1 MTLDRIRLATLAD
14 YLAAA
19 VAVSLPWSTS
29 ATSILIALWVMAV
42 ALTFDGGSLRQVAV
56 MPVAVF
62 PIALVVL
69 ALGGMLWADVAWA
82 ERLNGAVPF
91 LKLLVI
97 PLLLLHFRRTGRSE
111 LVFTAFFT
119 SACVLLAL
127 SWLLALFPGFPWPAK
142 DHGVPVKDYIIQS
155 GIFTLCFFALLDRA
169 VAMWGKSR
177 ARSLFLIGLALIF
190 ISNILF
196 VALGRTSLVVIV
208 VLFVLLGLRHFER
221 RTFAAFIAVGVA
233 LVVVAWSASPYL
245 RFRVTHI
252 FEELDNSHVNAT
264 DSSAGARVQFW
275 KMSLEIVR
283 DAPFIGHG
291 TGSTQAMF
299 AQNAGRDPSAPRAA
313 TNPHNQIFAIAIPL
327 GLVGVVLLLAMW
339 AAHFR
344 MFLVP
349 GHAAWIGA
357 SVVVQNF
364 VGSLFNSHLF
374 DFTQGWLYVLGVGV
388 AGGIMLRKQTC

>member
-1 MTLDRIRLATLAD
+1 MTLDRIRLAALAD

-29 ATSILIALWVMAV
+29 ATSILVTLWVVAA
-42 ALTFDGGSLRQVAV
+42 ALTFDRGSLRQVGV
-56 MPVAVF
+56 MLVAVL

-69 ALGGMLWADVAWA
+69 ALGGMLWADVAWP
-82 ERLNGAVPF
+82 ERLYGAVPF
-91 LKLLVI
+91 LKLLAI
-97 PLLLLHFRRTGRSE
+97 PLLLLHFRRTGRGE
-111 LVFTAFFT
+111 LVFASFFS
-119 SACVLLAL
+119 SACVLLTL
-127 SWLLALFPGFPWPAK
+127 SWLLALFPEFPWPTK

-169 VAMWGKSR
+169 AAMWGKSR

-190 ISNILF
+190 IGNILF
-196 VALGRTSLVVIV
+196 VALGRTSLVVIA
-208 VLFVLLGLRHFER
+208 VLFVLLGFRHFER
-221 RTFAAFIAVGVA
+221 RALATFIAVGVA
-233 LVVVAWSASPYL
+233 VAVVAWSASPYL
-245 RFRVTHI
+245 RFRVTHL
-252 FEELDNSHVNAT
+252 FEELDSSHVNES

-283 DAPFIGHG
+283 EAPFIGHG

-299 AQNAGRDPSAPRAA
+299 AQNAGRDPSAPPAA
-313 TNPHNQIFAIAIPL
+313 TNPHNQIIAIAIPL
-327 GLVGVVLLLAMW
+327 GLVGFVLLLAMW
-339 AAHFR
+339 AAHFW

>member
-1 MTLDRIRLATLAD
+1 MTLDRTRLAALAD

-29 ATSILIALWVMAV
+29 ATSILVTLWVIAV
-42 ALTFDGGSLRQVAV
+42 ALSFDGGSLRQVGV

-69 ALGGMLWADVAWA
+69 ALGGMLWADVAWP
-82 ERLNGAVPF
+82 ERLYGAVPF

-97 PLLLLHFRRTGRSE
+97 PLLLLHFRRTGRGE
-111 LVFTAFFT
+111 LVFMAFFI

-127 SWLLALFPGFPWPAK
+127 SWLLALFPEFPWPAK

-190 ISNILF
+190 IGNILF
-196 VALGRTSLVVIV
+196 VALGRTSLVVIA
-208 VLFVLLGLRHFER
+208 VLFVLLGFRHFER
-221 RTFAAFIAVGVA
+221 RALATFIAIGVA

-245 RFRVTHI
+245 RFRVTHL
-252 FEELDNSHVNAT
+252 FEELDSSHVNEN

-283 DAPFIGHG
+283 EAPFIGHG

-299 AQNAGRDPSAPRAA
+299 AQNAGRDPSAPREA

-327 GLVGVVLLLAMW
+327 GLAGVVLLLAMW

-344 MFLVP
+344 MFLAP

-357 SVVVQNF
+357 SIVAQNF

>member
-1 MTLDRIRLATLAD
+1 MTLDRIRLAALAD

-29 ATSILIALWVMAV
+29 ATSVLVTLWVMAV
-42 ALTFDGGSLRQVAV
+42 ALTFDAGSLRQVGA

-69 ALGGMLWADVAWA
+69 ALGGMLWADVAWP

-91 LKLLVI
+91 LKFLVI
-97 PLLLLHFRRTGRSE
+97 PLLFLHFRRTSRGE
-111 LVFTAFFT
+111 LVFAAFFI

-169 VAMWGKSR
+169 VVIWGKSR
-177 ARSLFLIGLALIF
+177 ARSLLLIGLALIF
-190 ISNILF
+190 IGNILF
-196 VALGRTSLVVIV
+196 VALGRTSLVVIA

-245 RFRVTHI
+245 RFRVTHLV
-252 FEELDNSHVNAT
+252 EELDSSHVNDS

-291 TGSTQAMF
+291 TGSIQAMF
-299 AQNAGRDPSAPRAA
+299 AQNAGRDPGVPGAA
-313 TNPHNQIFAIAIPL
+313 TNPHNQILAIAIPL
-327 GLVGVVLLLAMW
+327 GIAGVVLLLAMW
-339 AAHFR
+339 IAHFR

-357 SVVVQNF
+357 SIVAQNF